1 MLQEGG
7 PALGAIARV
16 DGDVGAR
23 TRNNTAAMVVDKAM
37 LVDDKAAIKS
47 TTAATANPTMGTR
60 S

>member
-1 MLQEGG
+1 
-7 PALGAIARV
+7 
-16 DGDVGAR
+16 
-23 TRNNTAAMVVDKAM
+23 MVVDKAM

>member
-7 PALGAIARV
+7 PTLGAVARV

-23 TRNNTAAMVVDKAM
+23 TRKNTAAM